1 MHNGVSTGILSARF
15 HNTFINVLFAMACQI
30 RKEAGLEKVVLSG
43 GTFQNKY
50 ILSRIEKKLAGE
62 GFSVFAQEKI
72 PTNDGG
78 IALGQLAIAAKR
90 RSPGPSERRKKS
102 PSSITNH

>member
-1 MHNGVSTGILSARF
+1 MRKGVSTGILSARF
-15 HNTFINVLFAMACQI
+15 HNTFVNVLFAMACQI
-30 RKEAGLEKVVLSG
+30 RKETRLEKVVLSG

-50 ILSRIEKKLAGE
+50 ILSRIEKKLAGD

-78 IALGQLAIAAKR
+78 IALGQLTIAAKR
-90 RSPGPSERRKKS
+90 RSPGPGDRSEKS
-102 PSSITNH
+102 QSSITNH